1 MIRLD
6 SLAMVETLV
15 TWSIEPSLFTIL
27 VGPTSLACHSFHL
40 AFFLG
45 TILLTG
51 KNAPLRILVFS
62 RKVLHL
68 YSNLGKKDLFGLSD
82 NQGIRHLT
90 QLRVDLN
97 PLRFY
102 KFSHNFL
109 DTNSPMC
116 LIHDGIGN
124 CEHYL
129 LDCGLHVLPR
139 ASLLSN
145 VSLACGID
153 LTSLSRSRL
162 THILLFG
169 DPIFSPAT
177 NRCILLET
185 IRYINATGI
194 YQEPHP

>member
-1 MIRLD
+1 
-6 SLAMVETLV
+6 
-15 TWSIEPSLFTIL
+15 
-27 VGPTSLACHSFHL
+27 
-40 AFFLG
+40 
-45 TILLTG
+45 
-51 KNAPLRILVFS
+51 
-62 RKVLHL
+62 
-68 YSNLGKKDLFGLSD
+68 
-82 NQGIRHLT
+82 
-90 QLRVDLN
+90 
-97 PLRFY
+97 
-102 KFSHNFL
+102 
-109 DTNSPMC
+109 MC
-116 LIHDGIGN
+116 LIHDGIEN

-129 LDCGLHVLPR
+129 LDCGLHALPR

-185 IRYINATGI
+185 IRYIDATGI